1 MKRSRHPAGVNGR
14 GSTSAVAKDGEPR
27 AWQRVTEVRHP
38 WTAVATLLGER
49 HAFYRNLANAALD
62 SGARLQRRQQ
72 RVGEARLAPVEAL
85 GVESLGQLEVLVV

>member
-27 AWQRVTEVRHP
+27 AWQRVTDCRYP
-38 WTAVATLLGER
+38 PAAVATLLGER
-49 HAFYRNLANAALD
+49 QAFYRNLANAALD
-62 SGARLQRRQQ
+62 SGAGFQRGQQ